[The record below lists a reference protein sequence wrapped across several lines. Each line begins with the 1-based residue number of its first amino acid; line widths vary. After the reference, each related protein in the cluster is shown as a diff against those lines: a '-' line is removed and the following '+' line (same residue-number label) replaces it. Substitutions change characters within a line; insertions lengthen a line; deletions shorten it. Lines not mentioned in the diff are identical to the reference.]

1 MHFAIVCID
10 KPDHGAVR
18 AENRPAHL
26 DYLKSH
32 ETQILA
38 AGPLLS
44 DDGQAPVGS
53 LLILDFADLD
63 AARKFA
69 EGDPYNAAGLFK
81 AVNICPWR
89 KVFPSA

>member
-10 KPDHGAVR
+10 KPDQGAVR
-18 AENRPAHL
+18 AEHRPAHL
-26 DYLKSH
+26 EYLKSH
-32 ETQILA
+32 EAQILT

-44 DDGQAPVGS
+44 DDGKNPVGS

-69 EGDPYNAAGLFK
+69 EGDPYNVAGLFK

>member
-1 MHFAIVCID
+1 MHVAIVCID

-32 ETQILA
+32 ETQILV

-53 LLILDFADLD
+53 LLVMEFDDLD
-63 AARKFA
+63 AARRFA
-69 EGDPYNAAGLFK
+69 EGDPYAEAGLFK

-89 KVFPSA
+89 KAFPAS